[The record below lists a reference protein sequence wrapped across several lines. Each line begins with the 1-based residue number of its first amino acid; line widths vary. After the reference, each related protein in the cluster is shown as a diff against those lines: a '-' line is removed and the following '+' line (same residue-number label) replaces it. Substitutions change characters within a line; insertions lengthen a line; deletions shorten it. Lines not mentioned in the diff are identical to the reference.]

1 MKIILVTKVI
11 NLGNVGDIVNARD
24 GYAKNFLIPQKKA
37 IFYSIANYKIFEER
51 KQHIQDEFNKKSL
64 EAKEIKQKLEGKNI
78 LIISSASD
86 DGRLYGSIN
95 SGIIANKVNE
105 LINSKII
112 TRSNI
117 IIKKPIKE
125 IGIHHIKVDLHSGI
139 AGDIQ
144 VIVGRTEAEIE
155 NLIAKQ
161 SSQEQKEATKID
173 STQSAA

>member
-78 LIISSASD
+78 WIISSASD

-117 IIKKPIKE
+117 IIK
-125 IGIHHIKVDLHSGI
+125 
-139 AGDIQ
+139 
-144 VIVGRTEAEIE
+144 
-155 NLIAKQ
+155 
-161 SSQEQKEATKID
+161 
-173 STQSAA
+173 